1 LPRQRRRATQVTF
14 ALILANC
21 LVFFLT
27 VDGRLQLKEAV
38 LLHGG
43 FTPSLFFHGESMA
56 SLLAHMFLHADAY
69 HLLSNMLAL
78 LWLGA
83 ALESRVGSRRFLLVY
98 LGCGTLAAL
107 IFGLLDPGSTTPAV
121 GASAA
126 IFGVMGNLAL
136 LYPTSF
142 VIVFV
147 IPVPV
152 VLVAILYAL
161 ATISII
167 QSGYT
172 GPIGHMAHLAGMASG
187 MGLAFPMDPEDA
199 LKGLGVF
206 TLCFAAILV
215 MMQLL

>member
-1 LPRQRRRATQVTF
+1 M
-14 ALILANC
+14 
-21 LVFFLT
+21 VFFLT
-27 VDGRLQLKEAV
+27 VDDRLQLREGV
-38 LLHGG
+38 LLRGG
-43 FTPSLFFHGESMA
+43 FTPSLVFQGKGTGSIVT
-56 SLLAHMFLHADAY
+56 HMFLHADAY

-83 ALESRVGSRRFLLVY
+83 ALESRVGSGRFLLVY

-142 VIVFV
+142 VIVLV

-152 VLVAILYAL
+152 VLIAILYAL
-161 ATISII
+161 ATISTI
-167 QSGYT
+167 QSGYA
-172 GPIGHMAHLAGMASG
+172 GPIGHIAHLAGMASG
-187 MGLAFPMDPEDA
+187 MGLAFPMNPEDA
-199 LKGLGVF
+199 LKGLGIF
-206 TLCFAAILV
+206 TLCFVAILV